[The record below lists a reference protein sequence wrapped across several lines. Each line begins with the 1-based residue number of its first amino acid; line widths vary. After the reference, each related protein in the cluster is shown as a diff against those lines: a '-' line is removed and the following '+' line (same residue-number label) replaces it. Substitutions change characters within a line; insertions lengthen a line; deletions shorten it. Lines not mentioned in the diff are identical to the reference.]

1 MAMKKHV
8 KKLRL
13 TRETLQLLNG
23 VTGGYT
29 SIPCHQWSDFCNTNT
44 SNPMTQ
50 SVCSDTCATGGACT
64 VTCTPGTTG
73 C

>member
-1 MAMKKHV
+1 MKKHT

-29 SIPCHQWSDFCNTNT
+29 SMPCYQHSDLCNTNT
-44 SNPMTQ
+44 SNPITQ
-50 SVCSDTCATGGACT
+50 TADLCSAACATGGACT
-64 VTCTPGTTG
+64 VTCSAGTS
-73 C
+73 CC